1 MFKEITIIGL
11 GFMGASLAGALK
23 SKEPDIIIN
32 GFDISQK
39 NIDFCLDNKFIDK
52 GIKINCEYCNN
63 NSENKLAD
71 NNSIN
76 FNTGINI
83 NDDINRNINI
93 LNKNINNFDLNYLPA
108 GYNPLRSDI
117 AILCV
122 PPKVILKFLYD
133 NKNFLAKFPLITDI
147 GSIKK
152 EIISASKKNNLKN
165 FIGSHPM
172 CGSDKSGAENA
183 DTNMFQGK
191 TCIVINK
198 KCNDTTI
205 NSKDNLNNLN
215 KTDCNC
221 IDNSVNYE
229 KITSN
234 NYSNDLTD
242 SEKIASNDYD
252 NNSVYAENIL
262 SNNYYSGNSESIE
275 KISSFWK
282 ILGMEV
288 IYADADFHDYIVGYS
303 SHLPHVVSFCLSKT
317 VLDTAN
323 ANLPLNSLKYISSGF
338 KDTTR
343 IASSSENIWADIFLL
358 NKSNLISSLDSYID
372 NINKFKVLLENNDG
386 DTLKILIAEISK
398 QRKMLG

>member
-23 SKEPDIIIN
+23 SKKSDIIIN
-32 GFDISQK
+32 GFDINQK

-52 GIKINCEYCNN
+52 GIKINCDRYNHN
-63 NSENKLAD
+63 ISENKLTD
-71 NNSIN
+71 NNNIN

-83 NDDINRNINI
+83 NDDININRLNENINS
-93 LNKNINNFDLNYLPA
+93 FDLNYLPA
-108 GYNPLRSDI
+108 GYNPLKSDI
-117 AILCV
+117 VILCI

-133 NKNFLAKFPLITDI
+133 NKNFLAKLSLITDI

-183 DTNMFQGK
+183 DINMFQGK

-198 KCNDTTI
+198 KYNDTII
-205 NSKDNLNNLN
+205 NNKDNLNNLD
-215 KTDCNC
+215 KTDYNYT
-221 IDNSVNYE
+221 DNSVNYE

-234 NYSNDLTD
+234 DYSNDLAD
-242 SEKIASNDYD
+242 AEKIVSNDYD
-252 NNSVYAENIL
+252 NNSVYAEKIL
-262 SNNYYSGNSESIE
+262 SNNYYSCNSANIE

-282 ILGMEV
+282 ILEMEI
-288 IYADADFHDYIVGYS
+288 IYANADFHDYMVGYS
-303 SHLPHVVSFCLSKT
+303 SHLPHIVSFCLSKT
-317 VLDTAN
+317 VLDTADV
-323 ANLPLNSLKYISSGF
+323 NLHSNSLKYISSGF
-338 KDTTR
+338 RDTTR

-358 NKSNLISSLDSYID
+358 NKNNLISSLDNYID
-372 NINKFKVLLENNDG
+372 NLNKFKVLLENNDE
-386 DTLKILIAEISK
+386 DALKLLIAEISK
-398 QRKMLG
+398 QRKMFG

>member
-23 SKEPDIIIN
+23 SKKPDIIIN
-32 GFDISQK
+32 GFDINQK
-39 NIDFCLDNKFIDK
+39 NIDFCLDNKFINK
-52 GIKINCEYCNN
+52 GIKINCGYYSN

-71 NNSIN
+71 NSSIS
-76 FNTGINI
+76 FNIGINI
-83 NDDINRNINI
+83 NDDINISRNR

-108 GYNPLRSDI
+108 GYNPLKSDI
-117 AILCV
+117 AILCI

-133 NKNFLAKFPLITDI
+133 NKNKNFLAKFSLITDI

-183 DTNMFQGK
+183 DINMFQGK

-205 NSKDNLNNLN
+205 NRINSKDNLNNLN

-221 IDNSVNYE
+221 ADNSVNYE

-242 SEKIASNDYD
+242 SEKIAPNDYD
-252 NNSVYAENIL
+252 NNSG
-262 SNNYYSGNSESIE
+262 NYYSGNSADIE

-303 SHLPHVVSFCLSKT
+303 SHLPHIVSFCLSKT
-317 VLDTAN
+317 VLNIVTAN

-358 NKSNLISSLDSYID
+358 NKSNLISSLDNYID
-372 NINKFKVLLENNDG
+372 NLNKFKVLLENNDE
-386 DTLKILIAEISK
+386 DALKLLIAEISK

>member
-23 SKEPDIIIN
+23 SKKSDIIIN
-32 GFDISQK
+32 GFDINQK
-39 NIDFCLDNKFIDK
+39 NIDFCLDNKFINK
-52 GIKINCEYCNN
+52 GIKINCGYCSN

-83 NDDINRNINI
+83 ININDDINRNR

-108 GYNPLRSDI
+108 GYNPLKSDI
-117 AILCV
+117 AILCI

-133 NKNFLAKFPLITDI
+133 NKNFLAKFSLITDI

-183 DTNMFQGK
+183 DTNIFQGK

-215 KTDCNC
+215 KTDSNC
-221 IDNSVNYE
+221 TDNSVNYE
-229 KITSN
+229 KTTSN

-252 NNSVYAENIL
+252 INSG
-262 SNNYYSGNSESIE
+262 NYYSGNSADIE
-275 KISSFWK
+275 KISLFWN
-282 ILGMEV
+282 ILGMDV

-303 SHLPHVVSFCLSKT
+303 SHLPHIVSFCLSKT
-317 VLDTAN
+317 VLDIAD

-358 NKSNLISSLDSYID
+358 NKSNLISSLDNYID
-372 NINKFKVLLENNDG
+372 NLNKFKVLLVNNDE
-386 DTLKILIAEISK
+386 DALKLLIAEISK

>member
-23 SKEPDIIIN
+23 SKKSDIIIN
-32 GFDISQK
+32 GFDINQK

-52 GIKINCEYCNN
+52 GIKINCGYYSN
-63 NSENKLAD
+63 NSENKLTD

-83 NDDINRNINI
+83 NDDINKNRNR
-93 LNKNINNFDLNYLPA
+93 LNKNVNNFDLNYLPA
-108 GYNPLRSDI
+108 GYNPLKSDI
-117 AILCV
+117 AILCI

-133 NKNFLAKFPLITDI
+133 NKNFLAKFSLITDI

-183 DTNMFQGK
+183 DINMFQGK

-198 KCNDTTI
+198 KCNDTAI
-205 NSKDNLNNLN
+205 NGKDNLSYLNNLNNLN
-215 KTDCNC
+215 KTDCNYT
-221 IDNSVNYE
+221 DNSVNNE

-234 NYSNDLTD
+234 NYSDDLTD
-242 SEKIASNDYD
+242 SEKIVPNDYD
-252 NNSVYAENIL
+252 NNSG
-262 SNNYYSGNSESIE
+262 NYYSGNSAGIE

-303 SHLPHVVSFCLSKT
+303 SHLPHIVSFCLSKT

-323 ANLPLNSLKYISSGF
+323 ANLPSNSLKYISSGF

-358 NKSNLISSLDSYID
+358 NKSNLISSLDNYID
-372 NINKFKVLLENNDG
+372 NLNKFKVLLENNDEPA
-386 DTLKILIAEISK
+386 LKLLIAEISK

>member
-23 SKEPDIIIN
+23 SKKPDIIIN
-32 GFDISQK
+32 GFDINQK
-39 NIDFCLDNKFIDK
+39 NIDFCLDNKFINK
-52 GIKINCEYCNN
+52 GIKINCGYYSN

-71 NNSIN
+71 NSSIS
-76 FNTGINI
+76 FNIGINI
-83 NDDINRNINI
+83 NDDINISRNR

-108 GYNPLRSDI
+108 GYNPLKSDI
-117 AILCV
+117 AILCI

-133 NKNFLAKFPLITDI
+133 NKNKNFLAKFSLITDI

-183 DTNMFQGK
+183 DINMFQGK
-191 TCIVINK
+191 TSIVINK
-198 KCNDTTI
+198 KCNDTTINRI

-221 IDNSVNYE
+221 ADNSVNYE

-242 SEKIASNDYD
+242 SEKIAPNDYD
-252 NNSVYAENIL
+252 NNSG
-262 SNNYYSGNSESIE
+262 NYYSGNSADIE

-303 SHLPHVVSFCLSKT
+303 SHLPHIVSFCLSKT
-317 VLDTAN
+317 VLNIVTAN

-358 NKSNLISSLDSYID
+358 NKSNLISSLDNYID
-372 NINKFKVLLENNDG
+372 NLNKFKVLLENNDE
-386 DTLKILIAEISK
+386 DALKLLIAEISK

>member
-23 SKEPDIIIN
+23 SKKSDIIIN
-32 GFDISQK
+32 GFDINQK
-39 NIDFCLDNKFIDK
+39 NIDFCLDNKFINK
-52 GIKINCEYCNN
+52 GIKINCGYCSN

-76 FNTGINI
+76 FNTGIDIINI
-83 NDDINRNINI
+83 NDDINRNR

-108 GYNPLRSDI
+108 GYNPLKSDI
-117 AILCV
+117 AILCI

-133 NKNFLAKFPLITDI
+133 NKNFLAKFSLITDI

-183 DTNMFQGK
+183 DTNIFQGK

-215 KTDCNC
+215 KTDSNC
-221 IDNSVNYE
+221 TDNSVNYE
-229 KITSN
+229 KTTSN

-252 NNSVYAENIL
+252 INSG
-262 SNNYYSGNSESIE
+262 NYYSGNSADIE
-275 KISSFWK
+275 KISLFWN
-282 ILGMEV
+282 ILGMDV

-303 SHLPHVVSFCLSKT
+303 SHLPHIVSFCLSKT
-317 VLDTAN
+317 VLDIAD

-358 NKSNLISSLDSYID
+358 NKSNLISSLDNYID
-372 NINKFKVLLENNDG
+372 NLNKFKVLLVNNDE
-386 DTLKILIAEISK
+386 DALKLLIAEISK
-398 QRKMLG
+398 QRKMLGR

>member
-23 SKEPDIIIN
+23 SKKPDIIIN
-32 GFDISQK
+32 GFDINQK
-39 NIDFCLDNKFIDK
+39 NINFCLDNKFIDK
-52 GIKINCEYCNN
+52 GIKINCGYCDN
-63 NSENKLAD
+63 NSENKLTD
-71 NNSIN
+71 NTGVN
-76 FNTGINI
+76 FNADINI
-83 NDDINRNINI
+83 NDDINSNSNRI
-93 LNKNINNFDLNYLPA
+93 NKNINNFDLNYLPA
-108 GYNPLRSDI
+108 GYNPLKSDI
-117 AILCV
+117 AILCI

-172 CGSDKSGAENA
+172 CGSDKSGAKNA
-183 DTNMFQGK
+183 DINMFQGK

-205 NSKDNLNNLN
+205 NNKINSKDNLNNSN

-221 IDNSVNYE
+221 SDNSVNYE
-229 KITSN
+229 KITPN
-234 NYSNDLTD
+234 NYNNDLTG
-242 SEKIASNDYD
+242 SEKIASNDYG
-252 NNSVYAENIL
+252 NNSG
-262 SNNYYSGNSESIE
+262 NYYSGNSSDIE

-282 ILGMEV
+282 VLGMEV
-288 IYADADFHDYIVGYS
+288 IYTDADFHDYIVGYS
-303 SHLPHVVSFCLSKT
+303 SHLPHIVSFCLSKT
-317 VLDTAN
+317 VLDTVN

-358 NKSNLISSLDSYID
+358 NKSNLISSLDNYID
-372 NINKFKVLLENNDG
+372 NLNKFKVLLENNNEDA
-386 DTLKILIAEISK
+386 LKLLIAEISK